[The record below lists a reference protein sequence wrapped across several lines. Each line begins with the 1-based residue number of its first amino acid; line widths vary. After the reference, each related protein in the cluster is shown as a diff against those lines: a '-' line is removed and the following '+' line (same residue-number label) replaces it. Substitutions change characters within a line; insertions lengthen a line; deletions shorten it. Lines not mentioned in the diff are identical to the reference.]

1 MKRFS
6 LLLLLCLTF
15 AFATGQTT
23 SSTNDKL
30 YALKLKEL
38 LIKTHTFDATKGIM
52 AAQYKAMKGQL
63 GLSDRQCDILA
74 DEVVEILYN
83 HTEDIFLPVYKK
95 VYTYEE
101 LLQLIEFYNTPL
113 GKKMADNTVFLTN
126 ESMAQV
132 QKIMPTLTDEIMVA
146 VEKAK
151 TK

>member
-1 MKRFS
+1 MKRIS

-15 AFATGQTT
+15 AFATAQTT

>member
-15 AFATGQTT
+15 AFAQAQTT

-38 LIKTHTFDATKGIM
+38 LIKTHAFDATKGIM

-95 VYTYEE
+95 VFTYEE
-101 LLQLIEFYNTPL
+101 LLQVIEFYNTPI

>member
-1 MKRFS
+1 M
-6 LLLLLCLTF
+6 
-15 AFATGQTT
+15 
-23 SSTNDKL
+23 
-30 YALKLKEL
+30 
-38 LIKTHTFDATKGIM
+38 
-52 AAQYKAMKGQL
+52 
-63 GLSDRQCDILA
+63 SDRQCDILA

-95 VYTYEE
+95 VFTYEE
-101 LLQLIEFYNTPL
+101 LLQVIEFYNTPI

>member
-15 AFATGQTT
+15 AFATAQTT
-23 SSTNDKL
+23 SSTSDKL

-38 LIKTHTFDATKGIM
+38 LIKTHAFDASKNIM

-95 VYTYEE
+95 VFTYEE

-132 QKIMPTLTDEIMVA
+132 EKIMPTLTDEILVA

>member
-1 MKRFS
+1 MKRFN

-15 AFATGQTT
+15 AFATAQTT
-23 SSTNDKL
+23 SSTSDKL

-38 LIKTHTFDATKGIM
+38 LIKTHAFDATKGLM

-95 VYTYEE
+95 VFTYEE
-101 LLQLIEFYNTPL
+101 LLQVIEFYNTPI